1 MRLAPTSKNNF
12 LEVTKM
18 NTKTKKVVASIVLGT
33 FVVTTATPV
42 FASDEMTE
50 TLPVQPVVVEQ
61 IEAGNIPPDAETNSP
76 VTKLAKEL
84 AEKLLKK
91 WDGMLNFLEDMQVE
105 KGLIDALDGV
115 KEVLLKALDSYNGT
129 MTTAEGILADA
140 IQDLGFEE
148 DTAKMLA
155 KFIFTFV
162 I

>member
-1 MRLAPTSKNNF
+1 
-12 LEVTKM
+12 M

>member
-1 MRLAPTSKNNF
+1 
-12 LEVTKM
+12 M

-42 FASDEMTE
+42 FASDEMAE

>member
-1 MRLAPTSKNNF
+1 
-12 LEVTKM
+12 M

-42 FASDEMTE
+42 FASDEMPE

>member
-1 MRLAPTSKNNF
+1 MAPTSKKNF

-42 FASDEMTE
+42 FASDEMAE